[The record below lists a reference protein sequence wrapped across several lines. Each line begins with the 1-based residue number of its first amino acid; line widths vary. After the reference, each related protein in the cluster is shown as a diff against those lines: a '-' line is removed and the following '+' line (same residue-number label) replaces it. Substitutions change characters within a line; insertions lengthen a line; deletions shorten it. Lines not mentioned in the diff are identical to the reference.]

1 VTPQEIFRLQVHDW
15 RREAQL
21 THDPTTLSFVGH
33 AVDPPISTRKYG
45 RGSEATPMK
54 HKSPKAASSKEYGG
68 LSFDR
73 GVLLQRAIAVV
84 VWLLFAGSSALGQ
97 TKPSEYQVEAAY
109 LYNFGRFV
117 EWSAKGT
124 TGQTSAFTI
133 CVLGEDPFGQALDA
147 TLSGETIGN
156 QRLAA
161 RRISSPQMSGDCQ
174 ILFISSSEANR
185 LNRIIEALDK
195 SAVLTVSDIPQFSQ
209 RGGMIQFV
217 SEENRIRFEVNLT
230 ATQRAGLTLSSEL
243 LKVATVVRKNPHPG
257 D

>member
-1 VTPQEIFRLQVHDW
+1 MKRESHKVAPSQEY
-15 RREAQL
+15 RR
-21 THDPTTLSFVGH
+21 
-33 AVDPPISTRKYG
+33 
-45 RGSEATPMK
+45 
-54 HKSPKAASSKEYGG
+54 

-73 GVLLQRAIAVV
+73 GVLLQRTIAVFFG
-84 VWLLFAGSSALGQ
+84 LLFAGSSALGQ
-97 TKPSEYQVEAAY
+97 RKPSEYQVEAAY

-117 EWSAKGT
+117 EWPAKGT
-124 TGQTSAFTI
+124 TAQTGAFTI

-147 TLSGETIGN
+147 TLAGETIGN
-156 QRLAA
+156 QRVAA

-185 LNRIIEALDK
+185 LNKIIEALDK

-209 RGGMIQFV
+209 RRGMIQFV
-217 SEENRIRFEVNLT
+217 LEENRIRFEVNLT

-243 LKVATVVRKNPHPG
+243 LKVATVVRKNPQPG